1 MKVESKQIKSVT
13 IQNLEND
20 LSSIEIELSCLKY
33 FCWKTTA
40 EYKPSNPKLET
51 VLNDYKAFILKQ
63 MRKAPRF
70 SIGPSFW
77 FCILSL
83 VSASIYLER

>member
-20 LSSIEIELSCLKY
+20 LSSFEIELSCLKY
-33 FCWKTTA
+33 FCCKTTA

-51 VLNDYKAFILKQ
+51 VLNDYKAFTLKQ
-63 MRKAPRF
+63 MRKPHVF
-70 SIGPSFW
+70 QST
-77 FCILSL
+77 L
-83 VSASIYLER
+83 VFDSVFYHWCPLLFI